1 MAVLMTTTEV
11 CEFLGVKINNLNQ
24 IQFRGQ
30 IKWIEKKGKN
40 VFYDREH
47 VEAYKAKRDKR
58 KKTDAE

>member
-1 MAVLMTTTEV
+1 MSTAEV

-30 IKWIEKKGKN
+30 IKWVEKKGKN

-47 VEAYKAKRDKR
+47 VEAYKIKRDAR
-58 KKTDAE
+58 KK